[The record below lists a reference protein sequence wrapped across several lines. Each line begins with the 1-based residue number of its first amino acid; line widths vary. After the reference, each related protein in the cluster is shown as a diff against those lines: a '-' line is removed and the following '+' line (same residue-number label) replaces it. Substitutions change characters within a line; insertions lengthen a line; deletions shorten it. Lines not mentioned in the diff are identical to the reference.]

1 MRNYIKMVTAFGKLK
16 TTALDGS
23 EDASGLWDREKG
35 KCFEVRGLLSRGR
48 DSSAPVGPDV
58 YVMS

>member
-1 MRNYIKMVTAFGKLK
+1 MVTAFGKLK